1 MAKKVKVAGYS
12 KEVTYNGN
20 IQYRNFDPDL
30 VGLQFAANGGTSL
43 FTIGITH
50 FSFSSLIVLTILML
64 ILGFYPKTAICVC
77 TLPVPIDKAI
87 YYDRIRQL

>member
-43 FTIGITH
+43 FTVGK
-50 FSFSSLIVLTILML
+50 SLSMNIVINILKWTM
-64 ILGFYPKTAICVC
+64 IL
-77 TLPVPIDKAI
+77 
-87 YYDRIRQL
+87 